1 MNRSRTPK
9 PLSHRIWFR
18 ILVAV
23 CFVIPAIVSLPFD
36 PVETPAVVRAVLED
50 PYIVSVPALLPVA
63 KAALLI
69 AAALPFLGVRWSGR
83 FLLGYYGAILIVV
96 AFLQNMADTERFGY
110 AWLIGNTLVQLVV
123 AAWCILDVVTERT
136 TLNRENLRPRRLW
149 LLAPMAFALLMPYTI
164 EAGRVVPSL
173 VSVLSNEAGVTYCM
187 ITPVVL
193 GVLLIFPDGVD
204 RRTLSVASF
213 VGLIFGLIN
222 LAVWFGLNPQDW
234 WMGVLHVPLVLT
246 AVYGLIESRLRRVA
260 TKTTPSEVAG
270 TWSST
275 AGEHPR

>member
-1 MNRSRTPK
+1 MNRSRRPK

-23 CFVIPAIVSLPFD
+23 CFVIPAIVSLPFG

-50 PYIVSVPALLPVA
+50 SYVVSVLALLPVA
-63 KAALLI
+63 KAALLM

-83 FLLGYYGAILIVV
+83 FLLGYYAAILIVV

-110 AWLIGNTLVQLVV
+110 AWLIGNTLAQLVV
-123 AAWCILDVVTERT
+123 AAWCILDVVPERT
-136 TLNRENLRPRRLW
+136 TLHRENLRPRRLW
-149 LLAPMAFALLMPYTI
+149 LLAPMALAFLMPYTI
-164 EAGRVVPSL
+164 GAGRVEPSL
-173 VSVLSNEAGVTYCM
+173 ASVLSNEAGVTYCM

-246 AVYGLIESRLRRVA
+246 AVYGLAESRLGRVA

-270 TWSST
+270 TWLST
-275 AGEHPR
+275 AGEQPR